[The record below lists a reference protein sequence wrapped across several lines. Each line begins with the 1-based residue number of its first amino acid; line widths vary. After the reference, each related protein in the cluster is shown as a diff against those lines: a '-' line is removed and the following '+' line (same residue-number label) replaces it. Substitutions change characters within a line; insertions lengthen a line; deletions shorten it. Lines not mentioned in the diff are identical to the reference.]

1 MEAHAMVASLPPA
14 TKPESGEIPEPPKFP
29 FLTLLVSGGHN
40 LAVLSHGLGH
50 HRILGSTIDDSI
62 GEAFDKTARVLGITQ
77 IPGGPHLERLAK
89 EGDVDVFDTSL
100 PRPLSKT
107 RDPVLQK
114 GCDFSFSG
122 LKTAVR
128 TLVEQELPEA
138 KISGMAEAD
147 VKQVRAN
154 VAVAFQHVAVEHLCQ
169 RAARAA
175 DWALDLEPELK
186 WLIV

>member
-1 MEAHAMVASLPPA
+1 MVARLPPLPA
-14 TKPESGEIPEPPKFP
+14 QVQAGDTPPAPAFP

-62 GEAFDKTARVLGITQ
+62 GEAFDKTARILGITQ
-77 IPGGPHLERLAK
+77 IPGGPHLERLAR
-89 EGDVDVFDTSL
+89 EGDADIFDTSL

-128 TLVEQELPEA
+128 QLVDRELPEV
-138 KISGMAEAD
+138 KVPEMAEAD
-147 VKQVRAN
+147 LRQVRAN
-154 VAVAFQHVAVEHLCQ
+154 VAATFQ
-169 RAARAA
+169 
-175 DWALDLEPELK
+175 
-186 WLIV
+186 

>member
-1 MEAHAMVASLPPA
+1 MEAHAMVAKLPPQTPA
-14 TKPESGEIPEPPKFP
+14 GEKAAVETAASAPPPLESPAFP
-29 FLTLLVSGGHN
+29 FMTVLVSGGHN
-40 LAVLSHGLGH
+40 LSVLTHGLGH

-62 GEAFDKTARVLGITQ
+62 GEAFDKTARILGITK
-77 IPGGPHLERLAK
+77 IPGGPHLEKLAR

-128 TLVEQELPEA
+128 QLVEKELPESM
-138 KISGMAEAD
+138 K
-147 VKQVRAN
+147 AN
-154 VAVAFQHVAVEHLCQ
+154 M
-169 RAARAA
+169 
-175 DWALDLEPELK
+175 D
-186 WLIV
+186 

>member
-1 MEAHAMVASLPPA
+1 MVVRMPQNNGISGTALASEAKEHKEEDLTPQ
-14 TKPESGEIPEPPKFP
+14 FP
-29 FLTLLVSGGHN
+29 FITLLVSGGHN
-40 LAVLSHGLGH
+40 MAVLSRGLGD

-62 GEAFDKTARVLGITQ
+62 GEAFDKTARLLGITQ

-89 EGDVDVFDTSL
+89 EGDVDAFDTAL

-128 TLVEQELPEA
+128 QLVEKELPDSMKA
-138 KISGMAEAD
+138 NMDEAD
-147 VKQVRAN
+147 VRQV
-154 VAVAFQHVAVEHLCQ
+154 
-169 RAARAA
+169 
-175 DWALDLEPELK
+175 
-186 WLIV
+186 

>member
-1 MEAHAMVASLPPA
+1 MVARLPPLPA
-14 TKPESGEIPEPPKFP
+14 QVQAGDTPPAPAFP

-62 GEAFDKTARVLGITQ
+62 GEAFDKTARILGITQ
-77 IPGGPHLERLAK
+77 IPGGPHLERLAR
-89 EGDVDVFDTSL
+89 EGDADIFDTSL

-128 TLVEQELPEA
+128 QLAEKELPAPLAGKDSECSEA
-138 KISGMAEAD
+138 HEAEMRPA
-147 VKQVRAN
+147 RAN
-154 VAVAFQHVAVEHLCQ
+154 V
-169 RAARAA
+169 
-175 DWALDLEPELK
+175 
-186 WLIV
+186 